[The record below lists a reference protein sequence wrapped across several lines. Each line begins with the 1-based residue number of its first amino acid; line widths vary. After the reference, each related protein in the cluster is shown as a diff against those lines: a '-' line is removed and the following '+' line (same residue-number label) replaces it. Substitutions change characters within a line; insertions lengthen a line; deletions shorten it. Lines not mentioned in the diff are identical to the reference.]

1 MSHRWQNALALAA
14 VAVIFVLNTLPAPSA
29 DAARP
34 QIVAGKTAG
43 R

>member
-14 VAVIFVLNTLPAPSA
+14 VAVIFALNTLPAPQ
-29 DAARP
+29 DAGRA
-34 QIVAGKTAG
+34 QVVAGKTAS